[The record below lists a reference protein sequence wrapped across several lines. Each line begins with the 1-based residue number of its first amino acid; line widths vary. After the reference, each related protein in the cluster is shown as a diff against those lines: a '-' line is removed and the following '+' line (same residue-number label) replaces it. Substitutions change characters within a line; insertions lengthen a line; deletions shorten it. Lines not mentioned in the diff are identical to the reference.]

1 MAIGITVEE
10 AKAQG
15 LSYEDASAA
24 ARNVTQGVATDKAY
38 GAISDQEDASID
50 AQIADIPEDDYRG
63 YLPQSEDTSGTAMDY
78 IKQAEL
84 SYAPMIHEQALTEEA
99 FYASNLRMVVDPEA
113 DILKGKEYYH
123 KTRSDLIT
131 KGASPEIATLYQD
144 LGTFTAQVDREAVL
158 LVMQDSTIPN
168 DVKTETIRRFMRRGG
183 DFPDLREE
191 YINSISAKQAAVDEA
206 NNKPLD
212 MQFLQDRIDWNR
224 EEAAL
229 KNGVASQFDPS
240 IVAAVAGLAEI
251 VIPFV
256 DQANVKYLESQ
267 ITGPESVA
275 GDIGSILFFGENK
288 KALRDAIMAMP
299 FAERKEATK
308 KLIETISMLPGGDYK
323 KMMYLESFTG
333 TGEYSTFERVLDD
346 IIGAVDATIVLAPV
360 AKLLSRAGKGLL
372 RPHAASALESAR
384 LASQDEAVEL
394 ALAAISDGTDD
405 VAHAVGVTKNEIA
418 AQYFLPKMSTEVTR
432 ELTPELL
439 RRAEEI
445 EVLHKSLYDQLE
457 TAGINYTKAE
467 KEASLRNIVEE
478 LKEVDGLTLYMGSSK
493 LEPKFGGTISA
504 TDGESLFGTA
514 VYGKTEKGGFASA
527 VEASERAIESGI
539 PASEFQLLKRNLKTG
554 ELDVVPAT
562 LKEVADLETL
572 PLKRGSYFIGRKFS
586 RAFDSRDAALYGGD
600 SVTSVGRLKNASF
613 IADVT
618 SKFDNW
624 FARAALKAADNGTA
638 IEKQL
643 LDVAKKDISS
653 LKRDEKSALFLA
665 LEKGAEGEG
674 KIYTVSELK
683 TIYGMSDKAIN
694 GYYTFRK
701 LQDLTWFQTN
711 RRFRKELAARG
722 MKEVTGLDKDLGKQ
736 FGAPVSVE
744 SAARVKFVFDAKQNK
759 VVQVTPEY
767 IKEMYGKGN
776 QFVAMESSI
785 KGLDSRTTHLLLD
798 NSTTTLKAL
807 PENPLPYIEG
817 YYQRSYKDYYFMDK
831 VSTKGIMV
839 DGEFISDAKIL
850 QSKYGSAVAA
860 GSHKLRME
868 EKAAKM
874 NAEIPAG
881 EGYYYHVR
889 RASEIG
895 DADVKELRMQNSYKN
910 AAKGR
915 SATRLAGDMD
925 HTLATIE
932 DPMESLFRNVR
943 SMSKYVAMDDFMSS
957 SKQRWVNTYGTASGG
972 KFPSSFDD
980 VATGVLSKEDYANA
994 RAIHNQL
1001 GMMQSAA
1008 SVTDIRWKD
1017 FILSSSEILEGGKTD
1032 ILATGVRKLADVSPT
1047 AFTRSLSSTLF
1058 IALAPIRQLVIQ
1070 PAQLIQ
1076 LTAITPAYIA
1086 SGAMSRELLALS
1098 LSRASWGYPELAKK
1112 ANQAGAKLF
1121 GVTEKEYDV
1130 IAKQYLNKSGL
1141 PYSVDS
1147 HIYID
1152 GVVKDIHKSH
1162 LDSTA
1167 SKVVDGVMAP
1177 TRTLISVSKQVGFD
1191 VGEFVNL
1198 TGSWLVA
1205 RKRWMDANPEFAGKW
1220 AEKQY
1225 SDVIDADARAISYAM
1240 TQPGTFKYQQGLLSI
1255 PLQFM
1260 SVPHKAFL
1268 SMAPE
1273 WMGGSKTYTQLEK
1286 NKLIFANFILMGGT
1300 GVGIDSALDYIFKES
1315 GAELS
1320 TDAMIAIR
1328 GGMMDIGMNSLL
1340 RTLSDDDAD
1349 PTAVRFA
1356 DSFAPLADNI
1366 IPGVEL
1372 MMNLWDGRM
1381 TAMVG
1386 PSFQA
1391 AGKFKDV
1398 YDTFHVLTAQPDMS
1412 TTDKVIEALVSVGRL
1427 SSGFDAGIKS
1437 MIARNAGIFVSKS
1450 GDPIVEATYQEAMMK
1465 MFGLSTYSED
1475 AVWKATISSSNR
1487 RKTAQDW
1494 AKVVHSAYNNE
1505 RLWKGEGSKAEL
1517 KELISRYKALEGLVD
1532 PDILPLAYEEI
1543 VKLES
1548 RSQQT
1553 LGFSITGSMMRE
1565 ATNSVASRETVLNEI
1580 DSSTLPQKTK
1590 DFMHDILTMG
1600 NE

>member
-15 LSYEDASAA
+15 LSYEDASAS
-24 ARNVTQGVATDKAY
+24 ARNVPQGVATDKAY

-50 AQIADIPEDDYRG
+50 SQIADAPEEDYRG

-131 KGASPEIATLYQD
+131 KGTSPEIATLYKD
-144 LGTFTAQVDREAVL
+144 LGDFTTQLDREAVL

-168 DVKTETIRRFMRRGG
+168 EVKTETIKRFMRRGG

-191 YINSISAKQAAVDEA
+191 YINSIAAKQAVVDEA
-206 NNKPLD
+206 ANKPLD

-240 IVAAVAGLAEI
+240 IAAGLAGLLEI
-251 VIPFV
+251 MIPFV

-267 ITGPESVA
+267 ITGPESLA

-288 KALRDAIMAMP
+288 KALRDTLLAMP
-299 FAERKEATK
+299 FDKRKEATK

-323 KMMYLESFTG
+323 KMLYLEAFTG

-346 IIGAVDATIVLAPV
+346 IIGAIDATIVLAPV

-394 ALAAISDGTDD
+394 ALSALADGSDD
-405 VAHAVGVTKNEIA
+405 VAHAIGVTKNEIA

-439 RRAEEI
+439 IRSEEI
-445 EVLHKSLYDQLE
+445 EVLHKALYDQLE

-493 LEPKFGGTISA
+493 LEPKFGGTIAA

-514 VYGKTEKGGFASA
+514 VYGKTEKRGFATVAEATERA
-527 VEASERAIESGI
+527 VEAGI
-539 PASEFQLLKRNLKTG
+539 SPTDFTILQKNPKTG
-554 ELDVVPAT
+554 ELDPVVAVT
-562 LKEVADLETL
+562 KEEPSLYGGNYYV
-572 PLKRGSYFIGRKFS
+572 SRKFS

-600 SVTSVGRLKNASF
+600 SVTSAGRLKYASF
-613 IADVT
+613 VADVT
-618 SKFDNW
+618 AKFDNW

-683 TIYGMSDKAIN
+683 TIYGMNDKAIN

-744 SAARVKFVFDAKQNK
+744 GAARVKFVFDAKQNK

-776 QFVAMESSI
+776 QFVVMESSI
-785 KGLDSRTTHLLLD
+785 KGLDSITTHLLLD

-817 YYQRSYKDYYFMDK
+817 YYQRSYKEYYFLDRVPK
-831 VSTKGIMV
+831 TGLRV
-839 DGEFISDAKIL
+839 DGEYITNEKIL
-850 QSKYGSAVAA
+850 QTKYGSADSA
-860 GSHKLRME
+860 GSHKKRME
-868 EKAAKM
+868 AKAAEM
-874 NAEIPAG
+874 NAALESTDD
-881 EGYYYHVR
+881 YYYHVR
-889 RASEIG
+889 KANELG

-910 AAKGR
+910 ATKGR

-925 HTLATIE
+925 HTFATIE
-932 DPMESLFRNVR
+932 DPMESLFRNIR
-943 SMSKYVAMDDFMSS
+943 TMSKYVAMDDFMSS
-957 SKQRWVNTYGTASGG
+957 AKQRWVNTYGTASGG

-980 VATGVLSKEDYANA
+980 VATGILSTEDYANA

-1001 GMMQSAA
+1001 GMMHSVA

-1017 FILSSSEILEGGKTD
+1017 FILSASEVLEGGMTD

-1058 IALAPIRQLVIQ
+1058 IALAPQRQLVIQ
-1070 PAQLIQ
+1070 PAQLLQ
-1076 LTAITPAYIA
+1076 LTAITPKYIA

-1098 LSRASWGYPELAKK
+1098 LSRASWGNPELVKK

-1121 GVTEKEYDV
+1121 GVTEKEYEV
-1130 IAKQYLNKSGL
+1130 IAKQYLDKSGL

-1152 GVVKDIHKSH
+1152 GVVKDIHRSH

-1167 SKVVDGVMAP
+1167 SKVVTGVMAP
-1177 TRTLISVSKQVGFD
+1177 FRTLVSVSKQVGFD
-1191 VGEFVNL
+1191 VGEFINL

-1205 RKRWMDANPEFAGKW
+1205 RRRWMDANPEFAGKW
-1220 AEKQY
+1220 ADKQY

-1240 TQPGTFKYQQGLLSI
+1240 TQPGTFAYQQGLLSI

-1286 NKLIFANFILMGGT
+1286 NRLIFVNFILMGGT
-1300 GVGIDSALDYIFKES
+1300 GLGIDSAIDYIFKEA
-1315 GAELS
+1315 GVELS

-1328 GGMMDIGMNSLL
+1328 GGMMDIGMNAIL
-1340 RTLSDDDAD
+1340 RTLSDDKAD

-1356 DSFAPLADNI
+1356 DAFAPVADGV

-1381 TAMVG
+1381 SAMVG

-1398 YDTFHVLTAQPDMS
+1398 YDMFHVLTEKPDMS

-1517 KELISRYKALEGLVD
+1517 EELISRYKALEGLVD

-1543 VKLES
+1543 VKLER

-1553 LGFSITGSMMRE
+1553 LGHSITGSMMRE

-1580 DSSTLPQKTK
+1580 DPRTLPQKTK